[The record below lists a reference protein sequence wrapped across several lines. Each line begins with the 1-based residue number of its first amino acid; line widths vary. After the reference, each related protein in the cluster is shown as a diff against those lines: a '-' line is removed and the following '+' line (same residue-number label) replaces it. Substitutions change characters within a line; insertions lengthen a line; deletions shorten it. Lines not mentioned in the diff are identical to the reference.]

1 MTNEFKKLQKI
12 NESEIELINVIGQG
26 AFGEVFKGKLRT
38 DKTSEITVAIKV
50 NKTFFDLYDFLNIIL
65 FILFIIKKL
74 RSNAGPNEKL
84 DLIKEAISLNSF
96 NHANL
101 INFYGVLVN
110 ENNEPTYIILEY
122 MNMGDLLT
130 FLRKSRSSKVRLK
143 H

>member
-1 MTNEFKKLQKI
+1 M
-12 NESEIELINVIGQG
+12 
-26 AFGEVFKGKLRT
+26 
-38 DKTSEITVAIKV
+38 
-50 NKTFFDLYDFLNIIL
+50 
-65 FILFIIKKL
+65 